1 LSGHSKWA
9 QIKRQKAKN
18 DQARGKLFSKLARE
32 ISVAA
37 RQGGG
42 DPNFNPRL
50 RTAIDNAKAENMPS
64 ENIERAVKRG
74 TGDLPGTNYEE
85 CTYEGYGPGGAALF
99 LECLTDNQN
108 RTIAEIRHLFDKK
121 GGNLGRD
128 GSVAW
133 MFDRLGQI
141 YVDAAHHD
149 EDALLEAAMMVGASD
164 MRLEDDVDV
173 YVITTGASELHAAQ
187 EGLRDAGFEIRSAEL
202 AMVPRS
208 EVRVDGKEAERL
220 LGMLAALEE
229 HDDVQRVYS
238 NMDVDEAAL
247 AAAAS

>member
-18 DQARGKLFSKLARE
+18 DQARGKMFSKLARE
-32 ISVAA
+32 ITVAA
-37 RQGGG
+37 RQAGG

-50 RTAIDNAKAENMPS
+50 RTAIDNAKAENMPA
-64 ENIERAVKRG
+64 ENVDRAVKRG
-74 TGDLPGTNYEE
+74 TGALPGASYEE
-85 CTYEGYGPGGAALF
+85 CTYEGYGPGGVALF

-108 RTIAEIRHLFDKK
+108 RTIAEVRHILDKR
-121 GGNLGRD
+121 GGNLGQN

-141 YVDAAHHD
+141 YVDAGRYD
-149 EDALLEAAMMVGASD
+149 EEALLEAAVLAGASN
-164 MRLEDDVDV
+164 MEREEDLFL
-173 YVITTGASELHAAQ
+173 ITCQPGDFHAVQLGMVPKSELYV
-187 EGLRDAGFEIRSAEL
+187 EGR
-202 AMVPRS
+202 
-208 EVRVDGKEAERL
+208 EAEKLVGL
-220 LGMLAALEE
+220 LGALEE

-238 NMDVDEAAL
+238 NMDVDEEAL